1 MSDKN
6 LLTKIGESKLSRRS
20 FLKWTGIASVPVIA
34 GGIKLKTLPITHL
47 KHHLEK
53 LRYSQNVYLI

>member
-20 FLKWTGIASVPVIA
+20 LLKWILDETRKVEPSTPTFEEAQEDTDPLWA
-34 GGIKLKTLPITHL
+34 L
-47 KHHLEK
+47 
-53 LRYSQNVYLI
+53 